1 MSMSTRTL
9 LGWHA
14 LAAGGTLAMAAAAAG
29 AVTHAQNHAAD
40 LAEALAAYVEAPQ
53 ATALPCASLAA
64 LPELDLPDL
73 VATTLCNRQLG
84 AIGRAELDIRQAQL
98 DEARAGFLPTAQLS
112 LGRAG
117 TESRYFGEFGF
128 RDRLSRT
135 TAGLVMSWRAWDF
148 GARAQRIH
156 AAEKEGEAAFA
167 TSSVA
172 SLELAQRVLQLHSEV
187 VTRAA
192 SIRSRESDTA
202 VLARIV
208 AAQDTLAARTLP
220 AGADRHGAR
229 LRLAQHLAQ
238 LDADRAQLARAHAML
253 AAVIGR
259 PSAPTPRSSTPALPA
274 PALESLDPWLERSRR
289 HPAVRAAKLVR
300 EAAQARADEARL
312 ARYPVI
318 DVNAARYANR
328 SGSTPVAGS
337 RGVVD
342 EFGVQ
347 VNWTLFDGFGS
358 RSRLDAAS
366 AAATRAA
373 HQLQD
378 AEDEIRATV
387 LADLAELRGVVSAHE
402 AALSRQHAAEA
413 ALTDVRRQL
422 AAGQGTRVDEWETE
436 LLLATATRDVQQM
449 RLSWWSIR
457 NRLALDTG
465 ALGLL
470 VPLASADSP

>member
-1 MSMSTRTL
+1 MSTCTL
-9 LGWHA
+9 LRWPA
-14 LAAGGTLAMAAAAAG
+14 LAVGGALTVAAAAAG
-29 AVTHAQNHAAD
+29 AQERPPNHAAD

-53 ATALPCASLAA
+53 ATALPCAALAA
-64 LPELDLPDL
+64 LPELDLPSL
-73 VATTLCNRQLG
+73 IGTTLCNRQLG

-98 DEARAGFLPTAQLS
+98 DEARAGVLPTAQLS

-135 TAGLVMSWRAWDF
+135 TAGLVMTWRAWDF
-148 GARAQRIH
+148 GARAQRVH
-156 AAEKEGEAAFA
+156 AAEKDGEAAFA
-167 TSSVA
+167 TSGVA

-187 VTRAA
+187 LARAA

-202 VLARIV
+202 VLTRIV
-208 AAQDTLAARTLP
+208 AAQDALAARTLP

-238 LDADRAQLARAHAML
+238 LDADRAQLARVQAML
-253 AAVIGR
+253 TAVSGR
-259 PSAPTPRSSTPALPA
+259 ASVPVPRSVTQALPTPS
-274 PALESLDPWLERSRR
+274 LESVDPWLERARR
-289 HPAVRAAKLVR
+289 HPALRAAQLGR
-300 EAAQARADEARL
+300 QAAQARADEARL
-312 ARYPVI
+312 ARYPVL
-318 DVNAARYANR
+318 DVSAARYANR

-347 VNWTLFDGFGS
+347 VSWTLFDGFAS

-366 AAATRAA
+366 AAARRAA

-378 AEDEIRATV
+378 AEDEIMATV
-387 LADLAELRGVVSAHE
+387 LADLAELRGVTSAHE
-402 AALSRQHAAEA
+402 AAQGRQKAAEA
-413 ALTDVRRQL
+413 ALTDTRRQL
-422 AAGQGTRVDEWETE
+422 AAGQGTRVDEWEAE
-436 LLLATATRDVQQM
+436 LLLATATRDVQQL

-470 VPLASADSP
+470 VPLAFADSP